1 MNWFN
6 FHTHSHYCDGSTAPY
21 VYIENAIE
29 SGFISIGFSG
39 HSPLPFK
46 NEWSIKAEKLNE
58 YSNEIRELK
67 SMYKDKIAVYLG
79 LEMDYI
85 PGISENFQQMRN
97 QQRLEYIIG
106 SVHLVRN
113 PEKKELWF
121 IDGPEKGYMDGL
133 EDVFGNDPK
142 MAVESYYRQIVEMV
156 RKEKPDVIGHF
167 DKVKMHNKDRFFLE
181 TDPWYQTT
189 IKETLKQVAASGCII
204 EVNTRG
210 IYSKKTKTLF
220 PDIPVLELCYS
231 LKIPLTLSSDAH
243 KPGELM
249 NYFSEATDIIKSIGY
264 KQLHTLTQNGWKEVN
279 IY

>member
-6 FHTHSHYCDGSTAPY
+6 FHTHSCYCDGSAEPY
-21 VYIENAIE
+21 LYVENAIE
-29 SGFISIGFSG
+29 FGFSSLGFSG
-39 HSPLPFK
+39 HSPLPFV

-58 YSNEIRELK
+58 YSSEIRELK
-67 SMYKDKIAVYLG
+67 SKHKDKIAVYLG

-97 QQRLEYIIG
+97 QQQLEYIIG

-113 PEKKELWF
+113 PDKNELWF
-121 IDGPEKGYMDGL
+121 IDGPEKGYMDGI
-133 EDVFGNDPK
+133 ENIFENDPK
-142 MAVESYYRQIVEMV
+142 KAVEAYYQQIAEMV
-156 RKEKPDVIGHF
+156 RYEKPDIIGHF

-181 TDPWYQTT
+181 TDTWYQTI
-189 IKETLKQVAASGCII
+189 IKETLKQVAASGCIL

-210 IYSKKTKTLF
+210 IYSKKTNTLF

-243 KPGELM
+243 KPDELM
-249 NYFSEATDIIKSIGY
+249 NHFSEAIDIIKSIEY
-264 KQLHTLTQNGWKEVN
+264 KKLYVITNGGWKEVS
-279 IY
+279 IQ